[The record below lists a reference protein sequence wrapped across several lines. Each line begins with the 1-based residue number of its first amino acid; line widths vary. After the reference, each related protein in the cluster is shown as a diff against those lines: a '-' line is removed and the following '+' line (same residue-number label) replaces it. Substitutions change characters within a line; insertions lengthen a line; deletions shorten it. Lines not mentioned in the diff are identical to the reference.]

1 MNIPKLNESGELIA
15 FRTNRTLGD
24 ALESLIYNYTWKGS
38 SLLSKLEWNEDLPS
52 LEGLENPTSFPKAV
66 TAIKVKTGPIADKVR
81 KKFSKSF
88 NYWGRELNYL
98 PNFSKFIKDFLKSEE
113 FLNLYKL
120 VLTVGSTKLVSPIV
134 KMGVLSRYIE
144 LYEKGLTK
152 STLRRIKEDISQN
165 SILEQKLSQVTIPVL
180 SSISLE
186 AVDPLEV
193 TILVKLSDVFSRNL
207 VLIFD
212 LDVEWTNIAFYS
224 SSFLDEDYNSL
235 SMDLPF
241 KDNNPVNKDIALDLR
256 LFDDSKEVNTSLESI
271 KGSPSLE
278 GLLSLVPEELR
289 IKFLSFIIKKLLKI
303 EMFDSLSDSEKET
316 VAKFLGSISSRVL
329 RTLVKS

>member
-1 MNIPKLNESGELIA
+1 VSLVLDSYDIWKRDVILSNI
-15 FRTNRTLGD
+15 
-24 ALESLIYNYTWKGS
+24 
-38 SLLSKLEWNEDLPS
+38 EWSEDLPS
-52 LEGLENPTSFPKAV
+52 LEGLENSTSFPKAV
-66 TAIKVKTGPIADKVR
+66 TAIKVKTGPIADKVK

-98 PNFSKFIKDFLKSEE
+98 PSFSKFIKDFLKSEE

-120 VLTVGSTKLVSPIV
+120 VLTVGSTKLVSPII

-144 LYEKGLTK
+144 LYEKDLPK
-152 STLRRIKEDISQN
+152 STLRRIREDLSQN

-186 AVDPLEV
+186 AMDPLEV

-212 LDVEWTNIAFYS
+212 LDVEWSNIAFYS

-235 SMDLPF
+235 SMDLSPR
-241 KDNNPVNKDIALDLR
+241 DSVPVNKDIALDLR

-289 IKFLSFIIKKLLKI
+289 IRFLSFIIKKLLKI
-303 EMFDSLSDSEKET
+303 EMFDSLSDSEKEI

-329 RTLVKS
+329 KTLVNS